1 MKIFRTLSLLLL
13 VISVPLG
20 PSSSPAGFD
29 YMQAGSA
36 EGMPGPLIITDTPPL
51 SFPTGS
57 WPDYAEE
64 KIYVSPE
71 PHVPGIQAE
80 ICAVVVNSDVV
91 SDHTASLEFSKAQLG
106 IGMPFTP
113 IGTAEFVV
121 PAGSQALGC
130 MDWLNPDAGN
140 VGIQVTLFQVGYDP
154 QTSQRNVDAREPL
167 QPGVSNEL
175 IFPVRNP
182 LPGIVTIT
190 LGVIPYLPGWTI
202 TLSNDVLTGM
212 ASGEIRPVTLTV
224 TPPAGVDLPSDYSPI
239 LDIEGYNGLQL
250 IGGFRKV
257 FRPPVALHT
266 LPDSVYAEREIS
278 INPYPLEAG
287 RPTEVCAELHN
298 PTADPRE
305 VLIHFSA
312 GAFGIGILF
321 SSIYSPHTIDLD
333 AFSEERECMLWIP
346 PITAN
351 ASFQVMLEQTG
362 YAPQYSQRN
371 MGIVSSLLPGVP
383 YELTFIVRN
392 PLGSIETV
400 TLGIIPKLNAWSIGL
415 SEDVLSNML
424 GGEIRLVTLTVTPPI
439 GQDLPRGFTPLL
451 DVEGFIGSNPIGGIE
466 IVYAPTPPFQNFLPL
481 ISH

>member
-1 MKIFRTLSLLLL
+1 
-13 VISVPLG
+13 
-20 PSSSPAGFD
+20 
-29 YMQAGSA
+29 
-36 EGMPGPLIITDTPPL
+36 
-51 SFPTGS
+51 
-57 WPDYAEE
+57 
-64 KIYVSPE
+64 
-71 PHVPGIQAE
+71 
-80 ICAVVVNSDVV
+80 
-91 SDHTASLEFSKAQLG
+91 
-106 IGMPFTP
+106 
-113 IGTAEFVV
+113 
-121 PAGSQALGC
+121 
-130 MDWLNPDAGN
+130 
-140 VGIQVTLFQVGYDP
+140 VTLFQVGYDP

-239 LDIEGYNGLQL
+239 LDIEGYNGPQL

-266 LPDSVYAEREIS
+266 LPDPTYAEREIS

-321 SSIYSPHTIDLD
+321 SSIYSPPTIDLD
-333 AFSEERECMLWIP
+333 AFSEERECMLWVP
-346 PITAN
+346 PITGN
-351 ASFQVMLEQTG
+351 ACFQVMLEQTG

-371 MGIVSSLLPGVP
+371 MGIVNSLLPGVP
-383 YELTFIVRN
+383 YDLTFIVRN
-392 PLGSIETV
+392 PLGSTETV

-481 ISH
+481 VSR